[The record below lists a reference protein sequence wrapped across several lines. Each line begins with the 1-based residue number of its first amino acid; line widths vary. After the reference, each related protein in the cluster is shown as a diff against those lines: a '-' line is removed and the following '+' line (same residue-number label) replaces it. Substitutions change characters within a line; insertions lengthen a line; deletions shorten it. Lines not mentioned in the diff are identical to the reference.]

1 MKKVKEW
8 LKEKKVKK
16 ILDEA
21 SKISLE
27 QDALFE
33 IVCIDE
39 EGVINTVKSIDGDYF
54 SLGDYKLRDSDEIFT
69 ITEFDKNLK
78 NFNFTTKKN
87 DITISTGLSLI
98 TDISL
103 IDSDT
108 IEYAG
113 ILAKKKKELE
123 KIVGDNQT
131 VFFSKELLQ
140 DLEKLH
146 SLNLREEIKKT
157 IFDTEN

>member
-8 LKEKKVKK
+8 LQQKKVKQ

-27 QDALFE
+27 SDIDALFE
-33 IVCIDE
+33 VACVDE
-39 EGVINTVKSIDGDYF
+39 EGVITTVKSINGDYF
-54 SLGDYKLRDSDEIFT
+54 SLGDYKVHDSEEIFT
-69 ITEFDKNLK
+69 ITEFHKELRHFSFSVK
-78 NFNFTTKKN
+78 SN
-87 DITISTGLSLI
+87 DIITSEGLSLI

-113 ILAKKKKELE
+113 FLAKNKKDLE
-123 KIVGDNQT
+123 KIY
-131 VFFSKELLQ
+131 SMKY
-140 DLEKLH
+140 
-146 SLNLREEIKKT
+146 
-157 IFDTEN
+157 FDQVEAHDE

>member
-8 LKEKKVKK
+8 LKGKKVKQ

-39 EGVINTVKSIDGDYF
+39 EGIINTVKSIDGNYF
-54 SLGDYKLRDSDEIFT
+54 SLGDYKVRDSEDTFT
-69 ITEFDKNLK
+69 IKK
-78 NFNFTTKKN
+78 FNKDLRTIDFK
-87 DITISTGLSLI
+87 ITNKICSSMGMNLI
-98 TDISL
+98 TDINL

-113 ILAKKKKELE
+113 FLLKSQGDIKSVITRNFSSNPGFS
-123 KIVGDNQT
+123 IVDPDSIE
-131 VFFSKELLQ
+131 SK
-140 DLEKLH
+140 
-146 SLNLREEIKKT
+146 
-157 IFDTEN
+157 